1 MDNMLRRPSQPNRE
15 LNETRP
21 QPISIDQPVN
31 PYPNQPA
38 IQTENLDNSSANQKP
53 SSPKRRWGLM
63 VAGFVLI
70 LTTMV
75 IGAVYW
81 WYSTQ
86 LSAVDSADDSKK
98 VVRIVSGSTPP
109 QIGNQLEE
117 AGLIKDGEA
126 FDIYTRI
133 KGVQGRLQAGT
144 YRLSPSE
151 STPEIVEHLINGRV
165 DTFSI
170 TFIPGL
176 TLKQIR
182 EVIKDA
188 GYTDAE
194 IDKAMTSDYDS
205 PIFDGKPAG
214 QDLEGYIYPETY
226 QVSSSATVEQI
237 LKQAF
242 AEFEKVIKA
251 NDLAAKYKEQGL
263 TLYEGI
269 IMASIIQK
277 EAVGGDEAQIAQ
289 VFLKRYAE
297 GMALGS
303 DPTYQYIADKLG
315 VERDLNLDS
324 PYNTRRF
331 TGLPPGPIANS
342 SETVLVAVAEPAEGD
357 YLYFLSGDDDVTY
370 FSRTLAEHEAN
381 IRDYCK
387 VKCSYL

>member
-1 MDNMLRRPSQPNRE
+1 MLRRPSQPNRE